1 MDMVFIYF
9 NFQQITG
16 YRNKY
21 RTMYINVYQ
30 KINNNKKKFCSKSID
45 LIYISLK
52 RIQHRLGVCQKITE
66 LYVQVS
72 STPNVKSRAFP
83 CIYRYHDIYL
93 SEPNM
98 LETCTGM
105 EYVIGYISELRKKC
119 T

>member
-1 MDMVFIYF
+1 
-9 NFQQITG
+9 
-16 YRNKY
+16 
-21 RTMYINVYQ
+21 MYI
-30 KINNNKKKFCSKSID
+30 KRIIIKKKILLKSID

-52 RIQHRLGVCQKITE
+52 RVQQFFSPIDGVCQKITE
-66 LYVQVS
+66 LYVQVC
-72 STPNVKSRAFP
+72 STPNVNSRAFP

-105 EYVIGYISELRKKC
+105 ECVIGYISELRKKC

>member
-1 MDMVFIYF
+1 
-9 NFQQITG
+9 
-16 YRNKY
+16 
-21 RTMYINVYQ
+21 MYIKRIIIQ
-30 KINNNKKKFCSKSID
+30 KKILLKSID
-45 LIYISLK
+45 LINISLK
-52 RIQHRLGVCQKITE
+52 RVQHFSPNRLGVCQKITE
-66 LYVQVS
+66 LYVQVCS
-72 STPNVKSRAFP
+72 IPNVKSRAFP